1 MSRQGKGRMMMGNVG
16 IRFLLEE
23 GVVVGSLREAFLW
36 RKMGGFGE
44 SRREERGGCFNNVLN
59 FLCVCGSGE

>member
-1 MSRQGKGRMMMGNVG
+1 MGNVG